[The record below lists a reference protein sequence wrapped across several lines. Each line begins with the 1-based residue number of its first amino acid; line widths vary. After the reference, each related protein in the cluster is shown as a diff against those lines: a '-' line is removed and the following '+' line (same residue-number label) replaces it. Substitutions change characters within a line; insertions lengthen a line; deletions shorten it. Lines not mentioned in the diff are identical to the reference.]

1 MKKSLFFGIVAS
13 MALALTLSSC
23 TNNANTAAPAESE
36 TETKAAPGTIVYF
49 NIDKVMS
56 SYDMANEL
64 RSVVETKVNGIQ
76 AEIDRRGKKLE
87 KDVTDFQQKID
98 KGLLTRSVA
107 EAQGQKLQQQQNSYQ
122 QYAMQKNQEIQEEQQ
137 VMLNQIADAINQYIL
152 QYNEEKK
159 FAMILT
165 TSGEVLPAPIVTGDP
180 SLDITEELIQGLNDE
195 YIKTKSAEKK

>member
-13 MALALTLSSC
+13 MALALALSSC
-23 TNNANTAAPAESE
+23 TNSNTTAAPAETG
-36 TETKAAPGTIVYF
+36 TETTVPAGTIVYF

-56 SYDMANEL
+56 GYDMANEL

-87 KDVTDFQQKID
+87 
-98 KGLLTRSVA
+98 GLLTRSVA
-107 EAQGQKLQQQQNSYQ
+107 EAQGQKLQQQQNAYQ

-137 VMLNQIADAINQYIL
+137 VMLNQIADAINQFIL
-152 QYNEEKK
+152 KYNEEKK
-159 FAMILT
+159 FALILT

-180 SLDITEELIQGLNDE
+180 SLDITEDLLKGLNDE
-195 YIKTKSAEKK
+195 YIKTKSAETK